1 MLLPELLEELLAG
14 RVHHLLLKAEQSA
27 SVHYRQKDVKR
38 NVSSKLLQM
47 QLPHLLLFSPLI
59 LS

>member
-14 RVHHLLLKAEQSA
+14 RVHHLLLKAEQRA

-38 NVSSKLLQM
+38 SVSKLLQM